1 MIRIF
6 ILGLILGLPGAA
18 ALVYFVPAV
27 DLHRE
32 ASLISVQKNGG
43 NVEKFHINLPE
54 DRILAGAAA
63 AVEPGNFP
71 TGLEWPEEVSLDGAS
86 NEVFKLRNTDDVV
99 IGLAARMT
107 SGAEVSGE
115 FNQWMIHLPARGS
128 MFVRMPVNPAEDG
141 QRNGLLIAGTRE
153 FETLNGE
160 IREYLKTD
168 VANEEFDISAR
179 IELITTLVSSLGEA
193 E

>member
-1 MIRIF
+1 MIRTF
-6 ILGLILGLPGAA
+6 LVGLILGLPGAA

-43 NVEKFHINLPE
+43 NLEAFHINLPQ
-54 DRILAGAAA
+54 DRTLAGMRST
-63 AVEPGNFP
+63 VESAPFP
-71 TGLEWPEEVSLDGAS
+71 TELEWPDEASLDGAT
-86 NEVFKLRNTDDVV
+86 NEVFKLRNADDVV
-99 IGLAARMT
+99 IGVAARFT
-107 SGAEVSGE
+107 SSAEVSGA

-128 MFVRMPVNPAEDG
+128 MFVRMPVKPAEDG
-141 QRNGLLIAGTRE
+141 HRKGLLIAGTRE
-153 FETLNGE
+153 FEALIGE

-168 VANEEFDISAR
+168 VADEEFDISAR
-179 IELITTLVSSLGEA
+179 IELIATLVSPLGEA